1 MSVTASAAAK
11 EEQSVAA
18 AESESQEKTNSN
30 DDRTVYQNQK
40 VIDAVDEGITYKV
53 GFLYLSILRF
63 YIPVLC
69 ETRG

>member
-1 MSVTASAAAK
+1 MSVAASVVK

-18 AESESQEKTNSN
+18 DESESQEKTTSN

-53 GFLYLSILRF
+53 CLA
-63 YIPVLC
+63 C
-69 ETRG
+69 

>member
-1 MSVTASAAAK
+1 MSVAASVVK

-18 AESESQEKTNSN
+18 DESESQEKTTSN

-53 GFLYLSILRF
+53 CFFLA
-63 YIPVLC
+63 C
-69 ETRG
+69 